1 MAPIL
6 TPAVTAPLVYH
17 VPEGAQP
24 PAYLNEPGFR
34 LATKIPAE
42 GPDGAPGRLVSP
54 LRDPGSLEVLPA
66 GSGQAWFPIDGN
78 VKMGIFQSLEKPAVL
93 PAQLARAAQRS
104 GHLVT
109 LGDGQQWLIP
119 VARLAMGGCGLPKRR
134 KLNPDGS
141 VVWQVEAQFAAL
153 SEHANR
159 CWDYRSGLPVMIT
172 DEDLDRFAG
181 EALSVNYRIGTR
193 EAIALGL
200 LTDQAHAAIVDAL
213 LDVQTIDQIVQ
224 AHEKKG

>member
-17 VPEGAQP
+17 IPEGAQP

-34 LATKIPAE
+34 LAMKPQAE

-54 LRDPGSLEVLPA
+54 LRDAGSLEVLPP
-66 GSGQAWFPIDGN
+66 GSGQQWFPIDGS
-78 VKMGIFQSLEKPAVL
+78 VKVGILQSLEKPAL
-93 PAQLARAAQRS
+93 QPAQLARAAQRS

-119 VARLAMGGCGLPKRR
+119 VARLAMGGSGLPRRR

-141 VVWQVEAQFAAL
+141 IVWQVDAAYRELSDFACKLWDIRRGQQEDVTQAELDQMAAAAL
-153 SEHANR
+153 
-159 CWDYRSGLPVMIT
+159 T
-172 DEDLDRFAG
+172 
-181 EALSVNYRIGTR
+181 VNYRIGLR
-193 EAIALGL
+193 EAVALGL
-200 LTDQAHAAIVDAL
+200 FSDAGLAGIVNAL
-213 LDVQTIDQIVQ
+213 LDWPEVVRL
-224 AHEKKG
+224 AEASEKKE